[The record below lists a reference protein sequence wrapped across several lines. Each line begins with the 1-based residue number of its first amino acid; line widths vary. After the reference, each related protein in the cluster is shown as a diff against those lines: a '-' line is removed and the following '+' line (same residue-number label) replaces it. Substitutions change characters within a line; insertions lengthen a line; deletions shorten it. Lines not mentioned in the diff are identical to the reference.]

1 MKVLER
7 NLIQNRYIS
16 YHIILALDTLIAASS
31 SLAAYILVTFL
42 ADSVILA
49 GEAFCVFVLS
59 FIVSLLSSIVT
70 RTYRHV
76 IRYSTFKDLW
86 RISASVFLKGSV
98 MAVFVFL
105 FMKWQYLSVNQL
117 WVFIIF
123 STMFSIVSM
132 VGMRVLMIIFFEIFT
147 VDHSGERKQ
156 ILIYGTDA
164 KSVSL
169 KLRLNNS
176 REYTI
181 VGFCV
186 CEDVYKSYRIL
197 SLPIYHISN
206 EHNFIEIIGR
216 QDICGI
222 LFAGWEDVRK
232 EKERLISYIENSDIK
247 ALIAP
252 SINERAGGETVNKEI
267 RSIKVEDLLGR
278 DEIRINMDDIMA
290 DFCGKTVLITG
301 SAGSIGSEL
310 CRQVAGLHVKRI
322 IFFDSAETPLHHLK
336 LEFEQQFS
344 KLDFVSVIGDVRTRS
359 RVEMVFEKYSPDII
373 LHAAAYKHVP
383 LMEDNPCEAIL
394 VNVVGTCNVADMAV
408 RYHAEKM
415 VMISTDKAV
424 NPTNVMGA
432 SKRLAEIY
440 VQALGCAI
448 NESPKAGSTSF
459 ITTRFGNVLGS
470 NGSVIPHFKQQI
482 EKGGPVTVTHPEI
495 IRYFMTIPEACRLV
509 LEAVSLGMDNEVFV
523 FEMGEPVKIDDLAR
537 RMITLA
543 GFRPEIDIK
552 IQYTGLRPG
561 EKLYEELLC
570 NGENMLPTENRKIK
584 IAKVHPYVYEDIEH
598 DYKMLEK
605 LAREINVEETV
616 TLMKK
621 LVPEFISSANSVFSD
636 LDKKQMLTPVWILNR
651 ASLLI
656 VFLLISLWVIF

>member
-7 NLIQNRYIS
+7 SLVQSRYIS
-16 YHIILALDTLIAASS
+16 YHIVLALDTLIAALS
-31 SLAAYILVTFL
+31 SLSAYILVTFL
-42 ADSVILA
+42 VDSVVLA
-49 GEAFCVFVLS
+49 KEAFCIFVLS
-59 FIVSLLSSIVT
+59 FIVSLFSLVIT

-76 IRYSTFKDLW
+76 IRYSTLKDLW

-105 FMKWQYLSVNQL
+105 FMKWEYLSVNQL
-117 WVFIIF
+117 WLFVVFGM
-123 STMFSIVSM
+123 MFSIVSM
-132 VGMRVLMIIFFEIFT
+132 VGARVLMIIFFEIFT
-147 VDHSGERKQ
+147 VDHSGKRRQ

-169 KLRLNNS
+169 KLRFNNS
-176 REYTI
+176 REYAI

-186 CEDVYKSYRIL
+186 SEDVYKSYRIL
-197 SLPIYHISN
+197 GLPIYNISD
-206 EHNFIEIIGR
+206 EHNFTDIISQ

-222 LFAGWEDVRK
+222 LFADWEDIRK
-232 EKERLISYIENSDIK
+232 EQERLISYIEKKGIK

-252 SINERAGGETVNKEI
+252 SINETINGEVVNKEI

-278 DEIRINMDDIMA
+278 DEIRINIDDIIT
-290 DFCGKTVLITG
+290 DFCNKTVLITG

-310 CRQVAGLHVKRI
+310 CRQVAGLPVKKI

-336 LEFEQQFS
+336 LEFEQKFPQ
-344 KLDFVSVIGDVRTRS
+344 LDFVSIIGDVRIRS
-359 RVEMVFEKYSPDII
+359 RVKMVFEKYAPEII

-394 VNVVGTCNVADMAV
+394 VNVVGTRNVADMAV

-415 VMISTDKAV
+415 VMVSTDKAV
-424 NPTNVMGA
+424 NPTNIMGA

-448 NESPKAGSTSF
+448 NEGRKAGSTSF

-470 NGSVIPHFKQQI
+470 NGSVIPHFKKQI

-523 FEMGEPVKIDDLAR
+523 FEMGKPVKIADLAR

-570 NGENMLPTENRKIK
+570 NGENTLPTENRKIK
-584 IAKVHPYVYEDIEH
+584 IAKVRPYAYEDIEY
-598 DYKMLEK
+598 DYERLEK

-616 TLMKK
+616 RLMKK

-636 LDKKQMLTPVWILNR
+636 LDKKQMLPPVWVLNK

-656 VFLLISLWVIF
+656 VFVLKSIWIIY